1 MTLPHATLRSLKFK
15 FPTEVI
21 VNRRVSSTT
30 NRQTGEVTIVTDSYK
45 VQRAIVLPV
54 NTDRDFVYALTFIAS
69 NKNFTYG
76 GFFEQQRVQV
86 YIDGPDMLVPIEV
99 DHWLTIGSRRFEVE
113 AIVDY
118 VPHQGILVRA
128 KQVTTVDPERVL
140 KETLWTRMRLTSNAT
155 ATVG

>member
-1 MTLPHATLRSLKFK
+1 MSLPHATLRSLKYK

-21 VNRRVSSTT
+21 INRRVSSES
-30 NRQTGEVTIVTDSYK
+30 NKQTGVVTNVEDSYK
-45 VQRAIVLPV
+45 VKRAIVLPV
-54 NTDRDFVYALTFIAS
+54 NTDRDFIYALTFIAS

-86 YIDGPDMLVPIEV
+86 YIDGPDMVVPIEI
-99 DHWLTIGSRRFEVE
+99 DHWLTIGGRRFEVE

-118 VPHQGILVRA
+118 VPYQGMLIRA
-128 KQVTTVDPERVL
+128 KQVTTVSPERIL
-140 KETLWTRMRLTSNAT
+140 KETLWTRLRLTSNAT